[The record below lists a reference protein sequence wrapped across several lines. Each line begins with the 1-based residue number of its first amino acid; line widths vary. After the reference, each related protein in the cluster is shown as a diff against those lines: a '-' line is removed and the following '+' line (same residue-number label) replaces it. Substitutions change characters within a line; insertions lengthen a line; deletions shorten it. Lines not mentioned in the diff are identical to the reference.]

1 MFTADWGQDL
11 NSDQVE
17 KEIKRF
23 TEDAMIRI
31 KRDLKHHIK
40 IDGETVEVIFTA
52 DWEMQ
57 VSNSFSKFEILEG
70 SFKMNVLKCDRAGW

>member
-1 MFTADWGQDL
+1 MFTADWAKDL

-52 DWEMQ
+52 DWERPLSSKQ
-57 VSNSFSKFEILEG
+57 VKEEIEM
-70 SFKMNVLKCDRAGW
+70 FTEAMVRVKK